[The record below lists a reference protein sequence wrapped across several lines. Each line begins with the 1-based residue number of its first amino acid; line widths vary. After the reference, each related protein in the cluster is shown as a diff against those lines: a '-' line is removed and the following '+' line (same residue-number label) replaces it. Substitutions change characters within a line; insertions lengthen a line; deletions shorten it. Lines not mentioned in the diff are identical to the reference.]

1 MLQDLTK
8 IGIDKRNCAKI
19 FVLPTTFI
27 LKGDNNKANRSLSS
41 SSSSSSSLNSIEDK
55 NNMIDNKSSPI
66 NEEGNINEVNG
77 SPSNSLALSY
87 KIR

>member
-27 LKGDNNKANRSLSS
+27 LKGDNNKANRSLS